1 MKRGAQLLVP
11 GPAGVEVRFVRE
23 IMFWHFCHLQPVTFL
38 YKKNPTT
45 KIGRSGGAS
54 RWRVCYQWGLPCL
67 VLFVFK
73 IYIVIAKMFAI
84 MAKPSAAS
92 FPWPP
97 APPAWPP
104 CSPQSVLPDQLDTSG
119 DDDDCW

>member
-1 MKRGAQLLVP
+1 MLQQ
-11 GPAGVEVRFVRE
+11 E
-23 IMFWHFCHLQPVTFL
+23 IGQ
-38 YKKNPTT
+38 
-45 KIGRSGGAS
+45 SGGAS

-67 VLFVFK
+67 VLFVLK

-84 MAKPSAAS
+84 MAQPSAAS

-104 CSPQSVLPDQLDTSG
+104 CSPQSVLPDQLNTSG